1 MGMTDT
7 LAGRLREVGNDL
19 PAVAA
24 LYEPLLAEQDRSG
37 VRCHVDLIYGEHARH
52 RLDVYQPEQT
62 PPKQGWPVVVFMH
75 GGGFVR
81 GNKEHRAN
89 IGWHLA
95 QQGFVTVLPNY
106 RLAPESHWPCGPED
120 VVGVWRWVQEHGAA
134 YGGNPEGVVLMGESA
149 GAAHV
154 AAAALRSELQ
164 PNAWRIRGA
173 ILLSGPYNVRLE
185 GMAHAQFGIAT
196 PDPRNEPYFGTDKS
210 LWDRASTVDN
220 VSAEPFPLL
229 ISYTEQDLIQM
240 QVQAGE
246 LFARLVSKHGFSPDL
261 LVVSQ
266 HNHFSQG
273 YSFGTADGSVSGPIV
288 NFVRRVCERGA

>member
-1 MGMTDT
+1 MGMTAE
-7 LAGRLREVGNDL
+7 LAAQLREAGNDL

-24 LYEPLLAEQDRSG
+24 LYEPLLAAQDRSG
-37 VRCHVDLIYGEHARH
+37 VRCHVDLIYGDHARH

-95 QQGFVTVLPNY
+95 QQGFVTILPNY
-106 RLAPESHWPCGPED
+106 RLAPESQWPSGPQD
-120 VVGVWRWVQEHGAA
+120 VVGVWHWVQEHGAA
-134 YGGNPEGVVLMGESA
+134 YGGNPNSVVLMGESA

-154 AAAALRSELQ
+154 AAATLRTEFQ
-164 PNAWRIRGA
+164 PEDWRIRGA
-173 ILLSGPYNVRLE
+173 VLLSGPYNVRLE
-185 GMAHAQFGIAT
+185 GKSRVQFNIAT
-196 PDPRNEPYFGTDKS
+196 PDPRNEPYFGTDKAQ
-210 LWDRASTVDN
+210 WDIASTVDQ
-220 VSAEPFPLL
+220 VSAEPFPVL

-246 LFARLVSKHGFSPDL
+246 LFARLVSKHGYSPEL
-261 LVVSQ
+261 LVVPA

-273 YSFGTADGSVSGPIV
+273 YSFGTDDQSISEPV
-288 NFVRRVCERGA
+288 VRFILRVCEVD